1 MGKNHHVRLN
11 KGKHNL
17 MYSDIMSNLNVIQC
31 YASYGA
37 ITNALYK
44 NDNKYFQLQK
54 KIWED
59 RTLS

>member
-37 ITNALYK
+37 NTNALYK

-54 KIWED
+54 KI
-59 RTLS
+59 